1 MPRKAAKP
9 AAVKSASVIAYG
21 VLGPFVASPADWYVA
36 IMGEEGGPPFHR
48 VAAIKVA
55 LEVDPDNIE
64 ALLAKAE
71 YVKED
76 KAYRLEVLKRA
87 VRVGSRLWAPVE
99 KEYGAEM
106 SWWDFPGTRPYM
118 RAIFA
123 LGEASEEHGDRMTAA
138 HCYESLIRMNAQD
151 PLGARF
157 GLERVRPVVGAVLRA

>member
-1 MPRKAAKP
+1 MPRKPAKP
-9 AAVKSASVIAYG
+9 VPVKPASAIAYG
-21 VLGPFVASPADWYVA
+21 ALGPFVASPADWYMT
-36 IMGEEGGPPFHR
+36 IMDEGNDLHR
-48 VAAIKVA
+48 LAAVKVA

-71 YVKED
+71 YIKKD
-76 KAYRLEVLKRA
+76 KAYCLEVLKHA

-138 HCYESLIRMNAQD
+138 HCYESLIRMNTRD

-157 GLERVRPVVGAVLRA
+157 RLERVRPSAGSLLRA

>member
-9 AAVKSASVIAYG
+9 AAAKSASVITYG
-21 VLGPFVASPADWYVA
+21 MLGPFVASPADWYVA
-36 IMGEEGGPPFHR
+36 SMDEGNDMHR
-48 VAAIKVA
+48 VASVKVA

-64 ALLAKAE
+64 ALVAKAG
-71 YVKED
+71 YIKED
-76 KAYRLEVLKRA
+76 KACRLEVLKHA
-87 VRVGSRLWAPVE
+87 VRVGGRLWAPVE

-123 LGEASEEHGDRMTAA
+123 LGEASEERGDRLTAA
-138 HCYESLIRMNAQD
+138 HCYESLVRMNARD

-157 GLERVRPVVGAVLRA
+157 GLERVRPSTGPVLRA